1 MQALSC
7 GRKSSEKGNEMFR
20 SIVVG
25 IDGSDPSKRAFDA
38 ACYIAGAFD
47 SELHV
52 VHALEGRDAEENNRR
67 LHADPSTPIIEKVID
82 AAEARATELG
92 VKLTSKTAGEGDPF
106 DEVMTIVGLYNA
118 DLVVTGRR
126 GLGGISGLFAGST
139 SQQIAKHAEC
149 AFLSI
154 K

>member
-1 MQALSC
+1 
-7 GRKSSEKGNEMFR
+7 MFR

-38 ACYIAGAFD
+38 ACHIAGAFG

-52 VHALEGRDAEENNRR
+52 VHALEGRDAEEQNRQ
-67 LHADPSTPIIEKVID
+67 LHADPLTPVQEKVID
-82 AAEARATELG
+82 AAVARAAELG
-92 VKLTSKTAGEGDPF
+92 VPLTSKTAGEGAPF
-106 DEVMTIVGLYNA
+106 EELMTIVGLYNA

-139 SQQIAKHAEC
+139 SQQIAKHADC